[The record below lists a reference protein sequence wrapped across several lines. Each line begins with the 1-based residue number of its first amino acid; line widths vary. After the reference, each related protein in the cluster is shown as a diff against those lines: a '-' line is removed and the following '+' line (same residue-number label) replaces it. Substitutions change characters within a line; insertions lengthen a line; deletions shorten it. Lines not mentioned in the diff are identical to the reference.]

1 MFSERDQDPFPMK
14 GHMDQP
20 HPDRSAEVINAAARL
35 EAALETVAASS
46 PNWSLKPG
54 QIAVL
59 AASIESDPR
68 LVDGIAALLRHQSEK
83 ARRRTIEMKLLSDQI
98 QGMVKRLRRK

>member
-1 MFSERDQDPFPMK
+1 PS
-14 GHMDQP
+14 
-20 HPDRSAEVINAAARL
+20 
-35 EAALETVAASS
+35 
-46 PNWSLKPG
+46 

-68 LVDGIAALLRHQSEK
+68 LVDGIAALLSHQSEK